1 MALFRESTVRD
12 YARKA
17 LNADRIRRNAYNL
30 RKSEDLILESV
41 TAATSVDHFN
51 MFLSHTIRDAEI
63 VLGMKEILA
72 EMGYK
77 VYIDWIDDPQLD
89 RRNVNKNTAD
99 KIRARMHQC
108 DSLFFVTTQ
117 NTVDSKWMPW
127 ECGYFDGIKSK
138 VAIVPVVGYSSD
150 EKYRGQE
157 YLGLYPY
164 CQRSKSNGGNDLL
177 YIHEDGV
184 KYLPYETWVNAND
197 SIQWWDLK

>member
-12 YARKA
+12 YAQRA
-17 LNADRIRRNAYNL
+17 LSADRIRRNAYSL
-30 RKSEDLILESV
+30 RKSEALILESI
-41 TAATSVDHFN
+41 TAAVYADHFD

-63 VLGMKEILA
+63 ILGMKELFA

-89 RRNVNKNTAD
+89 RRSVNRNTAD
-99 KIRARMHQC
+99 KIRSRMQQC
-108 DSLFFVTTQ
+108 NSLFFVTTQ
-117 NTVDSKWMPW
+117 SSLDSKWMPW

-138 VAIVPVVGYSSD
+138 VAIVPVVQYSSD

-164 CQRSKSNGGNDLL
+164 CEKSPSKGGKELL
-177 YIHEDGV
+177 YVFEDAK
-184 KYLPYETWVNAND
+184 KYLPYDEWVKQ
-197 SIQWWDLK
+197 SEPIKWYEI

>member
-12 YARKA
+12 YAQRA
-17 LNADRIRRNAYNL
+17 LSADRIRRNAYSL
-30 RKSEDLILESV
+30 RKSEALILESI
-41 TAATSVDHFN
+41 TAAAYADHFD

-63 VLGMKEILA
+63 ILGMKELFA

-89 RRNVNKNTAD
+89 RRSVNRNTAD
-99 KIRARMHQC
+99 KIRSRMQQC
-108 DSLFFVTTQ
+108 NSLFFVTTQ
-117 NTVDSKWMPW
+117 SSLDSKWMPW

-138 VAIVPVVGYSSD
+138 VAIVPVVQYSSD

-164 CQRSKSNGGNDLL
+164 CEKSPSKGGKELL
-177 YIHEDGV
+177 YVFEDA
-184 KYLPYETWVNAND
+184 KNYLPYDEWVKQ
-197 SIQWWDLK
+197 SEPIKWYEI